1 MCCLASVTHSLVI
14 CTKSLG
20 NTQKKQQI
28 KDILKGLYSVWRTS
42 SDVLKILLLLLLDV
56 LNPNIIITSLK
67 LLLRRKLIHT
77 VAQTGKSPPHSAGA
91 FVWEAKGKTNKQIYC
106 SEFDTSEG
114 RGGGFIWAVTSI
126 HSWNIQ
132 ITFAVPEVKQE
143 RERRLLNFPKGTSPG
158 LIEVS
163 MYQIKRIKQN
173 SLIRGH
179 FLFQV

>member
-1 MCCLASVTHSLVI
+1 MCRLASVTHSLVI

-42 SDVLKILLLLLLDV
+42 SDVLKILLLLLDV

-114 RGGGFIWAVTSI
+114 RGGGLYEQWHQST
-126 HSWNIQ
+126 
-132 ITFAVPEVKQE
+132 
-143 RERRLLNFPKGTSPG
+143 REIYKLRLLCLKWNRNVREDSWISPR
-158 LIEVS
+158 EPP
-163 MYQIKRIKQN
+163 QA
-173 SLIRGH
+173 
-179 FLFQV
+179 